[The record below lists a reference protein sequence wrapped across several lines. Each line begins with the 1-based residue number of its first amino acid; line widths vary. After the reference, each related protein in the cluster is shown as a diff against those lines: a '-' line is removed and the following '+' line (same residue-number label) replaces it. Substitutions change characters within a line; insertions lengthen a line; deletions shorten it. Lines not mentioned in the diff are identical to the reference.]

1 MSRNHRY
8 VRSALTSAVG
18 VIAFAVAAANAFA
31 GPPTNP
37 STARTATLTL
47 ADLDLSQ
54 TADMQI
60 APKLC
65 EQVRSSLS
73 PSPHQAFDDC
83 AARAAAGAE
92 PKFERLASAQAP
104 ATKCA
109 AAQR

>member
-8 VRSALTSAVG
+8 VRSALTTLSVSLLSPWPL
-18 VIAFAVAAANAFA
+18 

-65 EQVRSSLS
+65 QQVRSSLS